1 MLQGMSAA
9 AAALYS
15 PRRVTRRSYGFPTWS
30 YPGFIRPSPILC
42 PSDKPSARYTDK
54 GDTKMRNSLKALMK
68 KKTLFA
74 FVLAITIF
82 GAVYGFAATL
92 NLSTNQLS
100 AGNATVASCQATT
113 PVASYA
119 VAYDS
124 TLGGYKVGTVTVTS
138 LDAACATKAVS
149 VTLTGAAGANLNTI
163 TGVVPAGGGI
173 VALTPGAT
181 VSAALV
187 TGLSV
192 AVNG

>member
-1 MLQGMSAA
+1 MS
-9 AAALYS
+9 
-15 PRRVTRRSYGFPTWS
+15 
-30 YPGFIRPSPILC
+30 
-42 PSDKPSARYTDK
+42 K
-54 GDTKMRNSLKALMK
+54 SLKALMK

-74 FVLAITIF
+74 FVLALTIF

-92 NLSTNQLS
+92 NLNTNQLS
-100 AGNATVASCQATT
+100 AGNAAVASCQATT

-124 TLGGYKVGTVTVTS
+124 TLVGYKVGTVTVTS
-138 LDAACATKAVS
+138 LDAACATKAIS
-149 VTLTGAAGANLNTI
+149 VTLTGAAGVNLGTI
-163 TGVVPAGGGI
+163 AGVVPAGGG
-173 VALTPGAT
+173 VQVLTPGAT

>member
-1 MLQGMSAA
+1 
-9 AAALYS
+9 
-15 PRRVTRRSYGFPTWS
+15 
-30 YPGFIRPSPILC
+30 
-42 PSDKPSARYTDK
+42 
-54 GDTKMRNSLKALMK
+54 MRNSLKALMK

-74 FVLAITIF
+74 FVLALTIF

-92 NLSTNQLS
+92 NLNTNQLS
-100 AGNATVASCQATT
+100 AGNATVASCQAST

-119 VAYDS
+119 VAYDT

-138 LDAACATKAVS
+138 LDSACAGKTAS
-149 VTLTGAAGANLNTI
+149 VTFTGTNGTVNLGAI
-163 TGVVPAGGGI
+163 TGVVPVGGGAM
-173 VALTPGAT
+173 ALNPAGPA

>member
-1 MLQGMSAA
+1 
-9 AAALYS
+9 
-15 PRRVTRRSYGFPTWS
+15 
-30 YPGFIRPSPILC
+30 
-42 PSDKPSARYTDK
+42 
-54 GDTKMRNSLKALMK
+54 MRNSLKALMK
-68 KKTLFA
+68 RKTLFA
-74 FVLAITIF
+74 FLLALTIF

-92 NLSTNQLS
+92 NFNTNQLS
-100 AGNATVASCQATT
+100 AGNAIVASCQATT

-138 LDAACATKAVS
+138 LDAACATKNVS
-149 VTLTGAAGANLNTI
+149 VTLTGAAGVNLNTV
-163 TGVVPAGGGI
+163 TGVVPAGGGAQ
-173 VALTPGAT
+173 VLTPGST

>member
-1 MLQGMSAA
+1 
-9 AAALYS
+9 
-15 PRRVTRRSYGFPTWS
+15 
-30 YPGFIRPSPILC
+30 
-42 PSDKPSARYTDK
+42 
-54 GDTKMRNSLKALMK
+54 MRNSLKALMK

-74 FVLAITIF
+74 FVLALTIF

-100 AGNATVASCQATT
+100 AGNATVASCQSTT
-113 PVASYA
+113 PVASYT

-138 LDAACATKAVS
+138 LDAACATKAIS
-149 VTLTGAAGANLNTI
+149 VTFTGAAGANLLTL
-163 TGVVPAGGGI
+163 TGAVQAGGGI
-173 VALTPGAT
+173 QAFTPGST

-192 AVNG
+192 AVSG